1 MAHVEA
7 SWAAKA
13 FTRRHGGGWE
23 QTPPFLHPSANSASH
38 LSTGS
43 NSNMGE
49 PRPDVQAL
57 STAAF
62 KSGERHA
69 GTGSTRRGAGARLFV
84 DPIEG

>member
-1 MAHVEA
+1 MAGVEA

-13 FTRRHGGGWE
+13 FTRKYGEGWE
-23 QTPPFLHPSANSASH
+23 QTPPFLHSSANSAGH
-38 LSTGS
+38 LSMGS
-43 NSNMGE
+43 NSNVGE

-62 KSGERHA
+62 KSGERHTD
-69 GTGSTRRGAGARLFV
+69 TGSTRRGAGAKLFV